1 MLKEQIFKKAND
13 ELSKA
18 ESHIIFIQAKNQKK
32 DIKNLMRLNEKLFE
46 SIGNWV
52 PFKAVLN

>member
-32 DIKNLMRLNEKLFE
+32 RYQKLDE
-46 SIGNWV
+46 T
-52 PFKAVLN
+52 